1 MQRLTL
7 RTRSRGL
14 CPAVRALP
22 LVAHLACTVASCATT
37 SPAPT
42 ENEAPP
48 AGTFHT
54 VRAGETVWDL
64 SRRYGLSVE
73 EIVEVN
79 GLPSADEVAAGQV
92 LFLPAGGR
100 LDDEPER
107 EDRAAPAVDVVA
119 PSGSTPLAWPV
130 AGVVLR
136 AFTNARGTRPGYD
149 GVLIAAP
156 ADTAVRAAADGE
168 VMFAGDQG
176 TDYGVLVVLKH
187 ADDLVTVYGHLDA
200 PLVKQG
206 DVVKAGQRIASVG
219 TSGGAESPRLHF
231 QARRGR
237 TPVDPLPLLPP

>member
-1 MQRLTL
+1 M
-7 RTRSRGL
+7 TRSR
-14 CPAVRALP
+14 CVQSPALAWALAW
-22 LVAHLACTVASCATT
+22 LLGSACATT
-37 SPAPT
+37 SSVAPAD
-42 ENEAPP
+42 NEPAP

-54 VRAGETVWDL
+54 VRAGETVWDIA
-64 SRRYGLSVE
+64 RRSGLSVE

-100 LDDEPER
+100 IDDTPER
-107 EDRAAPAVDVVA
+107 ERDDGARDEAPDVLA
-119 PSGSTPLAWPV
+119 PSGNTPLAWPV
-130 AGVVLR
+130 DGVVLR
-136 AFTNARGTRPGYD
+136 AFSAAKGARPGYD
-149 GVLIAAP
+149 GMLIAAP
-156 ADTAVRAAADGE
+156 ADTAVRAAADGA

-176 TDYGVLVVLKH
+176 TDYGVLVVIQH